1 LLHKLQDIIT
11 VIYTENKDVQKS
23 LPRRDFCLSPSTK
36 TSIMRLVDLLSLRGQ
51 FAAMKTALKVAA
63 AAVVVGGGIWAG
75 SLMNLTAEG
84 AGVSTQ
90 PGTADDPVVTK
101 SYVDQAIQQ
110 AIKGG
115 GTTTAPT
122 TPTNPTTPPNPTAPA
137 KSEDNGASAD
147 AIEIVEVKPGKILI
161 ASAGAEFIVRA
172 GKAVVYSED
181 TSGVADLTDGKDI
194 GNGGA
199 VANNHLLSFPRAG
212 RGIQVAEGNKYNLTV
227 MVRGGYSVK

>member
-1 LLHKLQDIIT
+1 
-11 VIYTENKDVQKS
+11 
-23 LPRRDFCLSPSTK
+23 
-36 TSIMRLVDLLSLRGQ
+36 MRLVDLFTLRGQ
-51 FAAMKTALKVAA
+51 FAAMKTAWKVAA
-63 AAVVVGGGIWAG
+63 AAVMVGGGIWAG

-122 TPTNPTTPPNPTAPA
+122 TPSTPNPTTPTKND
-137 KSEDNGASAD
+137 DNGASAD

-161 ASAGAEFIVRA
+161 ASAGAEFIVRS

-194 GNGGA
+194 GNGGT